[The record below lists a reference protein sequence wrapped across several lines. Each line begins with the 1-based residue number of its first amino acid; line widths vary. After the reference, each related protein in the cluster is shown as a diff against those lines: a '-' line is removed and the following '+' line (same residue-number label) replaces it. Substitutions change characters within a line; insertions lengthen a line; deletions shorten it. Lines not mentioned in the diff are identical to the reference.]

1 MGFDGV
7 LWALS
12 AAVGRKCPA
21 GGNNRGM
28 RIATA
33 SVCTGFAMTGI
44 FTWGAAQG
52 RFRVVREADPYTRL
66 SLNAP

>member
-21 GGNNRGM
+21 VGMARDAVQGSADVPVAADKISALPYGGRPQ
-28 RIATA
+28 
-33 SVCTGFAMTGI
+33 F
-44 FTWGAAQG
+44 
-52 RFRVVREADPYTRL
+52 
-66 SLNAP
+66 

>member
-1 MGFDGV
+1 MGFGGV
-7 LWALS
+7 LWVLS

-33 SVCTGFAMTGI
+33 SVRTGFAMTDLI
-44 FTWGAAQG
+44 TAKAEP
-52 RFRVVREADPYTRL
+52 FRTPLLLKKGDKE
-66 SLNAP
+66 